1 MSETPLATRVF
12 EGLSAQ
18 GVMDRHFPM
27 LTGPGVADVSLTIH
41 SHFLTYLATVGQTL
55 GFPAIAE
62 CPVVWDGTRLAKL
75 GDVRADSIWF
85 SPDSLEP
92 SVAMEFERFEK
103 NDEAK
108 LRGKVENL
116 SIAGLAAPS
125 LELAALIYWVR
136 SGSNPRSMD
145 SVVTNYRDGF
155 RRRGV
160 NVPACSVPLM
170 IVKCVLRPASDG
182 RLVFGEFLRDM
193 RNEELAAGG
202 GRQ

>member
-1 MSETPLATRVF
+1 MPK
-12 EGLSAQ
+12 
-18 GVMDRHFPM
+18 HFPM
-27 LTGPGVADVSLTIH
+27 LVGSGVADVSLTVH
-41 SHFLTYLATVGQTL
+41 SHFLTYLATVGQSM

-85 SPDSLEP
+85 SSESMDPK
-92 SVAMEFERFEK
+92 VAMEFERFEK
-103 NDEAK
+103 GDEAK

-116 SIAGLAAPS
+116 AIAGLAAPS
-125 LELAALIYWVR
+125 LELAVLIYWVR

-145 SVVTNYRDGF
+145 SVVANYRDGF

-160 NVPACSVPLM
+160 NVPASSVPLM
-170 IVKCVLRPASDG
+170 IVKCVLRPGDDG

-202 GRQ
+202 GSR